1 MTRSSS
7 RRRGGA
13 WVAVL
18 LTAALGLFA
27 GLSWVLGW
35 WSSGR
40 AAYADGQGLLVPAVE
55 STVRSVLWSPPVP
68 LRLPGLSDGDVYEPR
83 LSWDEQTLYFVRG
96 RAGGSADLYSA
107 QRTPSGWGDAVRL
120 DALCS
125 DADEL
130 GPEPTRDGR
139 ALYFYSDRAGGA
151 GGYDV
156 WVATLADGVWQPPTN
171 LGPAVNSGYHEYGPA
186 ITPDDRLLFASN
198 RPRATE
204 DAPPPGDAWPA
215 TLREDLR
222 KRTYDLYES
231 RRSSAGFAPAAPI
244 DVLNT
249 LANEGAVAIAPQGD
263 FAYFASDR
271 PGGVGGF
278 DLYRVRITTDGWGT
292 IEPLGAAVNSASNE
306 LDPGLFALGYGLL
319 FATDRGGTLEGTP
332 TSRPA
337 APTYR
342 LFTTVSRD
350 VYADRISGPP
360 FDWAGLWA
368 RVGTSLLWLLLA
380 LLAVLLLLA
389 LLRDA
394 ARRKLSLLARCL
406 LFSLLAHSLLM
417 LLLSFWQVTTS
428 AMAFARE
435 GRELRVSIASPFAD
449 ELAAQVRGAF
459 ADAPL
464 PNVLETTST
473 HDVAPPPIAAHVPA
487 LTPLAVEASLS
498 APAREMPK
506 LDPELPRSSEL
517 AALATAE
524 PRLPRAEPPPSPVA
538 EPPLEAPIIESKAQP
553 LRTASVHQPPEI
565 AGALPQPSGVEV
577 AREFVA
583 TRLPDPALAARREL
597 SPSPPLIEA
606 RLPSAPMPSA
616 APEPT
621 AAPVVATREVA
632 PRPFP
637 ASAPAVLAMDAS
649 VAPPS
654 DLARHE
660 PFRALSD
667 HSMAAVPAASRL
679 PAPESALSARM
690 PLESRSATAAPD
702 ASVNGPKPLRVTAA
716 VPPAIAHA
724 DRRVPATP
732 EAAPVTPTVVMQQ
745 PVARDAR
752 APADPVRAAATPELA
767 PAPILTS
774 LRLPTDT
781 EPPQSPTVGR
791 DVAIERAL
799 AWLAAHQEADGRWDG
814 ATFDAECG
822 ECSGQA
828 AAELDAALTALATLA
843 FLSAG
848 QDHVRQGP
856 HRDVVRKAIE
866 WLAAQQRD
874 GDFGAVESAYSHAV
888 ATAAIAEAAQAGPDD
903 ALRELA
909 ARAIEVLSGAP
920 NLQPSADRA
929 DAQGDTAL
937 LGWQVLALHSARLAR
952 VPTPPEALAVA
963 ARWMAR
969 VASPRQPG
977 GYALAP
983 GGEPIPAITAEA
995 LFVQLALGVPR
1006 GDPRVSGALEY
1017 LESHP
1022 PSWTPEPDAYDWF
1035 FRALALAHV
1044 GGEPRARWNAQIAP
1058 ILLAHQES
1066 AGRAAGSWPP
1076 VGRAAAVGG
1085 RVYQTAL
1092 CALILSAER
1101 ELLPMLAQIEADE
1114 SGGVL
1119 TGRVTSARTG
1129 RPMPGALVRADVP
1142 GDVAVAAYTD
1152 EDGAYELRFPR
1163 MPPHFALS
1171 AAHPSAIPQSVNVAA
1186 AQLLEGDAR
1195 RDFVLEPRQAERI
1208 ALETEPLVHH
1218 LGNDRFEGRINSQFQ
1233 RASEGETFRTEFVVP
1248 ADVSFSRVRL
1258 TMLTRGVQ
1266 CPHRVFVNGAAVA
1279 ELDGSPANGSFG
1291 PYAARIPARALRP
1304 GANELVFEA
1313 ISCSGDLDDFEFV
1326 NVQIELR
1333 P

>member
-7 RRRGGA
+7 SRRGGV

-18 LTAALGLFA
+18 LTAALGLIA
-27 GLSWVLGW
+27 GVAWALGW
-35 WSSGR
+35 WSGDR
-40 AAYADGQGLLVPAVE
+40 PAYADGQGLVVPAAE
-55 STVRSVLWSPPVP
+55 STLRSVLWSPPAP
-68 LRLPGLSDGDVYEPR
+68 LQLPYLPSGDVYEPR
-83 LSWDEQTLYFVRG
+83 LSWDEQALYFVRG
-96 RAGGSADLYSA
+96 RAGGNADLYSA
-107 QRTPSGWGDAVRL
+107 RRTPSGWGEAIRL

-139 ALYFYSDRAGGA
+139 ALYFYSDRAGGS
-151 GGYDV
+151 GGYDL
-156 WVATLADGVWQPPTN
+156 WLSTLVDGSWQPPTN

-186 ITPDDRLLFASN
+186 ITLDDRLLFASN

-222 KRTYDLYES
+222 KRTYDLYEC
-231 RRSSAGFAPAAPI
+231 RRSAEGFAPAAPI

-249 LANEGAVAIAPQGD
+249 LANEGAVAVAPQGD
-263 FAYFASDR
+263 FVYFASDR
-271 PGGVGGF
+271 SGGAGGF
-278 DLYRVRITTDGWGT
+278 DLYRARITTRGWGA
-292 IEPLGAAVNSASNE
+292 IEPLGPAVNGASNE
-306 LDPGLFALGYGLL
+306 LDPALFALGYGLL
-319 FATDRGGTLEGTP
+319 FATDRIAPLAAGP
-332 TSRPA
+332 TSRPS
-337 APTYR
+337 APAYR
-342 LFTTVSRD
+342 LYSTVSRD
-350 VYADRISGPP
+350 VYSDRISGPA
-360 FDWAGLWA
+360 FDWAGFWA
-368 RVGTSLLWLLLA
+368 RVGTNLLWLLLA
-380 LLAVLLLLA
+380 LLAALLLLA

-417 LLLSFWQVTTS
+417 LLLSFWHVTTS

-473 HDVAPPPIAAHVPA
+473 HDIAPPPIAPQVPA
-487 LTPLAVEASLS
+487 LTPSAAEASS
-498 APAREMPK
+498 STPRERTQLEPT
-506 LDPELPRSSEL
+506 LPRRSEP
-517 AALATAE
+517 AEVATSE
-524 PRLPRAEPPPSPVA
+524 PRLPRAETPLTTAA
-538 EPPLEAPIIESKAQP
+538 EPAVAAPIVESGARP
-553 LRTASVHQPPEI
+553 MRSDSVPQPPTI
-565 AGALPQPSGVEV
+565 AGALPQPSDVEL
-577 AREFVA
+577 AREIVV
-583 TRLPDPALAARREL
+583 TRAADPPTAARRDV
-597 SPSPPLIEA
+597 SPLPPLIEA
-606 RLPSAPMPSA
+606 RLPTAPTPSA

-621 AAPVVATREVA
+621 VAPVVAVVEAAR
-632 PRPFP
+632 RPFP
-637 ASAPAVLAMDAS
+637 ASAPTVSAARLTPA
-649 VAPPS
+649 APPS
-654 DLARHE
+654 DLSRQLPSRTLPE
-660 PFRALSD
+660 RN
-667 HSMAAVPAASRL
+667 PAAAPSAARL
-679 PAPESALSARM
+679 PRLETALSARV
-690 PLESRSATAAPD
+690 PTEERSADVAPTV
-702 ASVNGPKPLRVTAA
+702 ASDGPKPMRIAAAAPPALAHTELQAPA
-716 VPPAIAHA
+716 VP
-724 DRRVPATP
+724 V
-732 EAAPVTPTVVMQQ
+732 AAPVTPTTMARQ
-745 PVARDAR
+745 PIARDAS
-752 APADPVRAAATPELA
+752 APSYSARAAATPDVA

-774 LRLPTDT
+774 LRLPTET
-781 EPPQSPTVGR
+781 APPQSPTASR
-791 DVAIERAL
+791 DAAIDRAL

-814 ATFDAECG
+814 TTFDADCG
-822 ECSGQA
+822 ECSGPA
-828 AAELDAALTALATLA
+828 AAELDTALTALATLA

-848 QDHVRQGP
+848 QDHARSGP
-856 HRDVVRKAIE
+856 HRDVVRKSIG
-866 WLAAQQRD
+866 WLTAQERE
-874 GDFGAVESAYSHAV
+874 GDLSAGESAYSHAV

-909 ARAIEVLSGAP
+909 ARAVEVLSSAP
-920 NLQPSADRA
+920 NLQPSADRS
-929 DAQGDTAL
+929 DSLGDTAL

-952 VPTPPEALAVA
+952 VAPPPETFAVA

-969 VASPRQPG
+969 VASPQQAG
-977 GYALAP
+977 AYALAP

-1006 GDPRVSGALEY
+1006 GDPRVSGALEF
-1017 LESHP
+1017 LESHA
-1022 PSWTPEPDAYDWF
+1022 PSWTPEPDAYHWF

-1058 ILLAHQES
+1058 VLLANQES

-1092 CALILSAER
+1092 CVLILSAER
-1101 ELLPMLAQIEADE
+1101 ELLPMLAQIETDE
-1114 SGGVL
+1114 SGGAL

-1171 AAHPSAIPQSVNVAA
+1171 AAHPSAIPQAVNVAA

-1195 RDFVLEPRQAERI
+1195 RDFALEPRQAERI
-1208 ALETEPLVHH
+1208 ALETEPVVHH

-1233 RASEGETFRTEFVVP
+1233 RVSEGESFRAEFVVP
-1248 ADVSFSRVRL
+1248 AEVPFSHVRL

-1266 CPHRVFVNGAAVA
+1266 CPHGVFVNGAAVA

-1291 PYAARIPARALRP
+1291 PYTARIPARALRP
-1304 GANELVFEA
+1304 GTNELVIEA

-1326 NVQIELR
+1326 NIQIELR